1 MEVVDPAPHFGS
13 LSREHRTLGEPEEAW
28 RSLEQQS
35 GTDGEKWELVDVVL
49 SGGAPWGFTL
59 RGGLEYQEPLI
70 ITKVEEGSR
79 AASAQLQV
87 GDEIV
92 SINAVPLSG
101 YRQEAICLV
110 KSSYRTLALGLKR
123 RNEPFCRPHSW
134 HSSKVSE
141 NPSEVCESD
150 ATAELAPIWQ
160 TKYDAGSPSAK
171 DFTNCWGQ
179 PNLRQVSCKFSSV
192 GNMES
197 LERSSN
203 KPQIAADQ
211 SLAVKGLC
219 KHDSSY
225 SPPDSNSSRSGTTPT
240 DCMFYRGSP
249 SSPRHRYLQIPVSNG
264 GRVSPRIEDQTSS
277 RFSSSGRL
285 NLNPVWHVPEKS
297 AAAHSPPPPP
307 PPLRSD
313 SFAATKV
320 HEKGLVIPYPHGPPP
335 YSHQKSHGKGADR
348 QFGDYSKERG
358 PESRRSYNAAS
369 KKDVLHVYLSPEDYN
384 PNQLNPNKLFS
395 LSSTDVRQGQN
406 PFACQPQHQRQHSDE
421 GPFYLHPRN
430 TTVPK
435 TQTVGTYYRSLQHL
449 PTNAG
454 AQNHTRSSTA
464 SPSCTAPDNNHDGM
478 AHFRYYC
485 ITAQQPTQEASEER
499 VEDGWRLETEATP
512 PAVTDWNSQK
522 AIKAKYPSPY
532 LQPSENKNSNTE
544 FCKQTLSPP
553 SLEATSPGLG
563 PMMVKS
569 SSGEKEKENP
579 WKKESGIADNHQN
592 KHLHN
597 HQANHQANCATTAQ
611 RNAQKDPWFS
621 SSEHKICPQK
631 TPLLHS
637 LAQESKFLAN
647 SNLVTTNGS
656 TIQETPD
663 PSSGKLGRRSDRYAT
678 TLRNEIQEKR
688 AQLQKSRSAAALSC
702 PGETDEDAGVWKST
716 ETSTSSSDGSF
727 TNTYKDHLKEAQA
740 RVLQATSFKRRDLE
754 LPGNEAVSSQASV
767 KADST
772 CGQVFRIGCRK
783 RFPMDKRVHSFSEP
797 DKINEVGMEEKK
809 SPHQTSVGSFVDRCK
824 FFEGASRPAFSKP
837 IPKKSS
843 LSPSEDVSGDKN
855 KLASFGGENDRK
867 VSSKQQLE
875 KNKSGTAAEE
885 QQRLGTFAE
894 YEATWNLQKKS
905 TEGRT
910 SSRYRSAENILDS
923 GAEERNSSVCIHE
936 RSRSSPSADFYGGVN
951 QPAEKCMT
959 ESNQESKLDQQE
971 RHINSTSE
979 GGHCQLNISEP
990 LDLSPG
996 SDSEHKDTPT
1006 PLHSNHTTKASSL
1019 LPPYP
1024 HHLHLHDA
1032 ALERLLPPD
1041 NTQGPAPPKPAHPR
1055 EDVSKQPETTCPSNS
1070 LEELPSLG
1078 HSPEKDPHPA
1088 AVPGPER
1095 RLENDKPFCTVA
1107 PPATPHS
1114 SSPRRSAEATVPSE
1128 CLLQK
1133 LTDKNLANMQHEDLL
1148 SNILENSEPS
1158 STVVKNVP
1166 TLVVHADSNSETE
1179 NRHFLAQREVPGGPG
1194 GTANHQLCCRPCSPE
1209 LSSSLCHDYTHQG
1222 PHRDTDCSASEVQAV
1237 VGATLGDTETETETA
1252 WPNAASSGHS
1262 EEDEKREELVKDIMG
1277 KDKSLVDILD
1287 QSKMKTTM
1295 DLMEGIYPQGEQI
1308 LEGAQQRKKSGPK
1321 QTSPKTT
1328 QERRVDE
1335 NMAAPVSLVTSS
1347 SYYSTSA
1354 PKAELLI
1361 KMKDMQE
1368 QMKEQ
1373 DSEDELD
1380 IDLSSK
1386 KQELID
1392 SLSKKLQVLREARES
1407 LQEDVQDNNALGEE
1421 VEATVQSV
1429 CKPNELDK
1437 FRMFVGDLDK
1447 VVSLLLSLSGRLARV
1462 ENALN
1467 NLEEGTLAEEKRTL
1481 VEKRKLLIRQHEDA
1495 KELKENL
1502 DRRERLVYDIL
1513 ASHLSVESLADYQ
1526 HFVKMKSALII
1537 EQRKLEDRIKLGE
1550 EQLKCLKDSLP
1561 LEQRLRY

>member
-1 MEVVDPAPHFGS
+1 MVRFGSVRLWTSTELSEQASWDYVVDPAAHFEV
-13 LSREHRTLGEPEEAW
+13 LSREHRTFGDLEEPWRSPEEKN
-28 RSLEQQS
+28 
-35 GTDGEKWELVDVVL
+35 GTDGEQWELVEVVL
-49 SGGAPWGFTL
+49 TGGAPWGFTL

-110 KSSYRTLALGLKR
+110 KSSYRTLELGLKR
-123 RNEPFCRPHSW
+123 RHEPFCRPHSW
-134 HSSKVSE
+134 HSSKLSE
-141 NPSEVCESD
+141 NPSDMPETE
-150 ATAELAPIWQ
+150 ATAVHEPVCR
-160 TKYDAGSPSAK
+160 TKYDAGSSSN

-179 PNLRQVSCKFSSV
+179 TNLRQVSCKFSSV

-197 LERSSN
+197 LERPSS
-203 KPQIAADQ
+203 KPQGAADHSVTGKGVCKHNYNTPDQ
-211 SLAVKGLC
+211 SL
-219 KHDSSY
+219 
-225 SPPDSNSSRSGTTPT
+225 SRSGAAPT

-249 SSPRHRYLQIPVSNG
+249 NERHRYLQIPMSNG
-264 GRVSPRIEDQTSS
+264 GRVSPKIDDQTGS
-277 RFSSSGRL
+277 RFSSSGRQ

-297 AAAHSPPPPP
+297 SATHSPPPPL

-320 HEKGLVIPYPHGPPP
+320 HEKGLVIPYPQGPPV
-335 YSHQKSHGKGADR
+335 YTHQKSHSRGTER
-348 QFGDYSKERG
+348 QFDDYHVRERG
-358 PESRRSYNAAS
+358 PESRCSYNPPS
-369 KKDVLHVYLSPEDYN
+369 QKDFLRVYLSPEDYN
-384 PNQLNPNKLFS
+384 PNQLNPNKLVS

-430 TTVPK
+430 MSAPK

-454 AQNHTRSSTA
+454 AQNQARSSTA
-464 SPSCTAPDNNHDGM
+464 SLSSTAPDNNPDGM

-485 ITAQQPTQEASEER
+485 ITAQQPTQEAPEGR
-499 VEDGWRLETEATP
+499 VEDGWRPESEITQ
-512 PAVTDWNSQK
+512 AVSDWNPANTQR
-522 AIKAKYPSPY
+522 AIKTKYPPPY
-532 LQPSENKNSNTE
+532 LQTSENKNSNGY
-544 FCKQTLSPP
+544 CKQTVSPP
-553 SLEATSPGLG
+553 APDVTSLGQG
-563 PMMVKS
+563 PMIVKS
-569 SSGEKEKENP
+569 STGEKETENTC
-579 WKKESGIADNHQN
+579 KKDLGTAENLQS
-592 KHLHN
+592 KHILN
-597 HQANHQANCATTAQ
+597 HQAEQRNPATTAH
-611 RNAQKDPWFS
+611 RNTPKDPWIS
-621 SSEHKICPQK
+621 KNEHKICPQK

-637 LAQESKFLAN
+637 LAQESKILAEN
-647 SNLVTTNGS
+647 ITLIANGG
-656 TIQETPD
+656 TQQEILD
-663 PSSGKLGRRSDRYAT
+663 PSSGKQGRRSDRYAT

-688 AQLQKSRSAAALSC
+688 AQLQKSRSAATLSC
-702 PGETDEDAGVWKST
+702 PGETEEDAGIWKST

-727 TNTYKDHLKEAQA
+727 TNTYKDNLKEAQA

-754 LPGNEAVSSQASV
+754 LPGNEASTVQSST

-772 CGQVFRIGCRK
+772 NGQITRIGSRK
-783 RFPMDKRVHSFSEP
+783 RFPMDKKIHSFSEP
-797 DKINEVGMEEKK
+797 DKINEVGVEKK
-809 SPHQTSVGSFVDRCK
+809 GSHQAAIGSFVDRCK
-824 FFEGASRPAFSKP
+824 FFEGASRPAFSRP
-837 IPKKSS
+837 IPKKSN
-843 LSPSEDVSGDKN
+843 LSPSEDINGGKN
-855 KLASFGGENDRK
+855 NFAGENDRK
-867 VSSKQQLE
+867 FFSKHHFGTS
-875 KNKSGTAAEE
+875 KVTAAEE

-923 GAEERNSSVCIHE
+923 GMEERNSSVCIHE
-936 RSRSSPSADFYGGVN
+936 RSRSSPSADFHEGKVSLPS
-951 QPAEKCMT
+951 QKSEE
-959 ESNQESKLDQQE
+959 ESHPESKRDQQE
-971 RHINSTSE
+971 LHIDSTSE
-979 GGHCQLNISEP
+979 GGHCQLIISES
-990 LDLSPG
+990 LDFSTG
-996 SDSEHKDTPT
+996 SDPDHRDMTA
-1006 PLHSNHTTKASSL
+1006 PLPSTHTSKASSSL
-1019 LPPYP
+1019 YPHP
-1024 HHLHLHDA
+1024 HHLHLQDPVI
-1032 ALERLLPPD
+1032 EQLL
-1041 NTQGPAPPKPAHPR
+1041 NHNSAGPATQKPAKPR
-1055 EDVSKQPETTCPSNS
+1055 EDQSTLPETTCPSSS
-1070 LEELPSLG
+1070 LEALPSLG

-1088 AVPGPER
+1088 TALGPDWR
-1095 RLENDKPFCTVA
+1095 SENDNPFSEVT
-1107 PPATPHS
+1107 ATLADGS
-1114 SSPRRSAEATVPSE
+1114 TQFLSQKTDE
-1128 CLLQK
+1128 LL
-1133 LTDKNLANMQHEDLL
+1133 ASMQHRDVC
-1148 SNILENSEPS
+1148 SNKMETTLEPS
-1158 STVVKNVP
+1158 CVVKKAP
-1166 TLVVHADSNSETE
+1166 TGTDHAESHSEE
-1179 NRHFLAQREVPGGPG
+1179 ERHFLAQKDMPGGPD
-1194 GTANHQLCCRPCSPE
+1194 GTTNHQLCRPCPSE
-1209 LSSSLCHDYTHQG
+1209 QSRSLSHDYTYQRPQKLTDSSPPEGQTTVG
-1222 PHRDTDCSASEVQAV
+1222 PTSENTDPTRLRTVPA
-1237 VGATLGDTETETETA
+1237 GR
-1252 WPNAASSGHS
+1252 S
-1262 EEDEKREELVKDIMG
+1262 EEDEKREELARDIMVKDR
-1277 KDKSLVDILD
+1277 SLVDILD

-1308 LEGAQQRKKSGPK
+1308 LEGAQQRRKSGPK

-1328 QERRVDE
+1328 QERRVDDS
-1335 NMAAPVSLVTSS
+1335 MAASVSLVTSS

-1380 IDLSSK
+1380 YDLSNK

-1407 LQEDVQDNNALGEE
+1407 LQEDMQDNNALGEE
-1421 VEATVQSV
+1421 VEATVQTV

-1467 NLEEGTLAEEKRTL
+1467 NLEEGASSEEKYTL
-1481 VEKRKLLIRQHEDA
+1481 IEKRKLLIRQHEDA

-1502 DRRERLVYDIL
+1502 DRRERVVYDIL
-1513 ASHLSVESLADYQ
+1513 ASYLSEERLADYQ